1 MTEGLSDEE
10 VVQRIIDDNLF
21 QYPTEKSLKRIAQ
34 NCIRRLK
41 CMDDETLVK
50 AIATQPTDVAKQICL
65 YAMMK
70 QYRLV
75 WDFMITVI
83 GEKYRLRDTSF
94 GRIDLNTFFL
104 RLQEQDE
111 VVASWS
117 DTTITKLKQILA
129 RVLVENEYLDSTKA
143 TKLNPVWLNST
154 LENAIKDN
162 GDDFFVKEQRHL
174 FFFYLNLKVN
184 RFLLVEF
191 FVFESDFMNQ
201 GHNVAFTNT

>member
-1 MTEGLSDEE
+1 
-10 VVQRIIDDNLF
+10 
-21 QYPTEKSLKRIAQ
+21 
-34 NCIRRLK
+34 
-41 CMDDETLVK
+41 MDDETLVK
-50 AIATQPTDVAKQICL
+50 AIAMQPTDIAKQICL

-162 GDDFFVKEQRHL
+162 GDDAAL
-174 FFFYLNLKVN
+174 A
-184 RFLLVEF
+184 
-191 FVFESDFMNQ
+191 
-201 GHNVAFTNT
+201 AFNYFS